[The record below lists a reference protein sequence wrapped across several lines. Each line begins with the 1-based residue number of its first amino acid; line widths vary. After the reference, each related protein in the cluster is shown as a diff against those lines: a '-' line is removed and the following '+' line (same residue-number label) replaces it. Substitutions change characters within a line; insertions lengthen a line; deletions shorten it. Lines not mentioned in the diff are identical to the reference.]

1 MLSKA
6 NSGNQNYP
14 EPTIS
19 EALHFSLNTKNELNN
34 QIVLS
39 DKLINKSISSYNIQN
54 QNTNTFNQQNETNNS
69 YRNTIHQE
77 PYQKSN
83 NIKTQCF
90 KCKQFGHRKNECSI
104 IGVDFDETNHFE
116 KKHNQVP
123 FSSLND
129 KIEFENRFQNEA
141 FNNQFA
147 QQSDINYSHKY
158 QNSKSK
164 VVCFLCSEEGHMQS
178 KCPKTMSS
186 TNASNVNELN
196 YINSNKQQR
205 NNQFSN
211 FQKMP
216 DSYQSG
222 FDQHNNNQKYNQ
234 NEMYNKKI
242 NKNIKPEANSRF
254 YTPQINNSKTKPIT
268 NQNIPPANAV
278 IQPKID
284 GNATDFSENDNKG
297 YNLMRSNVKTGPQTE
312 NSSPSNSR
320 KKKLKKRKSH
330 ERE

>member
-1 MLSKA
+1 M
-6 NSGNQNYP
+6 
-14 EPTIS
+14 
-19 EALHFSLNTKNELNN
+19 NN

-39 DKLINKSISSYNIQN
+39 EKLINKSVSSYNIQN
-54 QNTNTFNQQNETNNS
+54 QNTNTFNHQNELNSS

-83 NIKTQCF
+83 NIKLQCF
-90 KCKQFGHRKNECSI
+90 KCKQFGHRKSECSI
-104 IGVDFDETNHFE
+104 IALPGVDFDETNNFE
-116 KKHNQVP
+116 KIHKQVP
-123 FSSLND
+123 LSSLND

-141 FNNQFA
+141 FHNQFA

-158 QNSKSK
+158 QNNKSK
-164 VVCFLCSEEGHMQS
+164 IVCFLCCEEGHMQS
-178 KCPKTMSS
+178 KCPRTMWS
-186 TNASNVNELN
+186 TNESN

-211 FQKMP
+211 FHKTP

-222 FDQHNNNQKYNQ
+222 FDQHNNSNQKYNQ
-234 NEMYNKKI
+234 NEIYNKKI
-242 NKNIKPEANSRF
+242 NKNIKQEANSRF
-254 YTPQINNSKTKPIT
+254 YTPQINISKTKPIT

-297 YNLMRSNVKTGPQTE
+297 YNLMRSNIKTGPQAE
-312 NSSPSNSR
+312 NSSPNNSR